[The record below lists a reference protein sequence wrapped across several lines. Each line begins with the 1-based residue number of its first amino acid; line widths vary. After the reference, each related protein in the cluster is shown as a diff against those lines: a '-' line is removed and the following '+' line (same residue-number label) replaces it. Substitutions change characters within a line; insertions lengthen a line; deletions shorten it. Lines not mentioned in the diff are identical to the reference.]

1 MRSPSFRFEQR
12 KPHYMA
18 QPTDTKPKPPGPS
31 GKLGRLSSEAKGLV
45 DDTRQWV
52 DTKLRLFELDL
63 EEKIDGL
70 ANKVV
75 AGATV
80 VFLASLA
87 LVFGLVALA
96 LMLGDIWGRQ
106 SLGFMA
112 VSGGCFLIAVLIHW
126 LRPRFVKGSMGVAD
140 KAREAREAL
149 PAPTQTKQLSSPH
162 SGNGKGKPA

>member
-1 MRSPSFRFEQR
+1 
-12 KPHYMA
+12 MA
-18 QPTDTKPKPPGPS
+18 EPVKTTPKAPTPS
-31 GKLGRLSSEAKGLV
+31 GKIGRLTNEAKGLV

-52 DTKLRLFELDL
+52 DAKLRLFELDM
-63 EEKIDGL
+63 EEKLDGI

-112 VSGGCFLIAVLIHW
+112 VSGGCFLVAVLIHW
-126 LRPRFVKGSMGVAD
+126 LRPKFVKGSMGVAD
-140 KAREAREAL
+140 KARSAL
-149 PAPTQTKQLSSPH
+149 PAAGETKQLAPPQ
-162 SGNGKGKPA
+162 NGKVNGKKA